1 MPAPSRGDKE
11 EFLAGSGAL
20 AQTRGMPAF
29 DIEPLTPFPLGRFAG
44 LAGVAGLAHGVSTR
58 AGPDFSPPTDSPA
71 HAAAARA
78 LAAQLDLDAAAWL
91 RQVHGA
97 EVLAATGP
105 GLLGEGDGL
114 VTATPGLALLV
125 RSADCPLILAVAEG
139 ATGRA
144 AAVGVAHASW
154 KSTVGGIAGRLVD
167 ELAALSCLPPAR
179 MRAALAPSAGPC
191 CYEVGG
197 EVREAARSAFGAA
210 AEPWFPAQGGR
221 LVFDLWRA
229 NADQLAAAGLPAAQ
243 FELAGVC
250 TICEREHFHSWR
262 RDREAAGRFAGAV
275 GLRG

>member
-1 MPAPSRGDKE
+1 
-11 EFLAGSGAL
+11 
-20 AQTRGMPAF
+20 MPAF
-29 DIEPLTPFPLGRFAG
+29 AVEPSTPFPLGRFAG
-44 LAGVAGLAHGVSTR
+44 LAGVAGLVHAVSTR
-58 AGPDFSPPTDSPA
+58 GGPDFCPPTDSPA

-78 LAAQLDLDAAAWL
+78 LAEQLDLDAAAWL

-97 EVLAATGP
+97 EVLHASGP

-114 VTATPGLALLV
+114 VTATRGLALLV
-125 RSADCPLILAVAEG
+125 RSADCPLILAVAED
-139 ATGRA
+139 ASGRA

-154 KSTVGGIAGRLVD
+154 KSSVGGIAGRLVT
-167 ELAALSCLPPAR
+167 ELAALSGLPPSR

-191 CYEVGG
+191 CYEVGP
-197 EVREAARSAFGAA
+197 EIRDAAVDAFGAA
-210 AEPWFPAQGGR
+210 AEAWFPAPGGR

-229 NADQLAAAGLPAAQ
+229 NADQLAAAGLPPAQ

-262 RDREAAGRFAGAV
+262 RDREAAGRFAGLV